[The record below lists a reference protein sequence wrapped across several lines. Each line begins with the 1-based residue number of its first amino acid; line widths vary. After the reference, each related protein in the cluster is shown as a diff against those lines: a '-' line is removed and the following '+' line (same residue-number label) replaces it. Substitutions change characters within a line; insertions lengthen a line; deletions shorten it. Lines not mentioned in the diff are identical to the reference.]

1 MTILEVD
8 LGHVSVYEVNTE
20 TTYTSIVKSVG
31 IIINNESYLDTPITL
46 QNRPQNNFFN
56 VRKTDN
62 TLLNKNYILILSF
75 EKM

>member
-1 MTILEVD
+1 MTILDID

-31 IIINNESYLDTPITL
+31 IIINNVSKLDTPITL

-56 VRKTDN
+56 VRKTGN
-62 TLLNKNYILILSF
+62 TLLNMNYILILSF

>member
-8 LGHVSVYEVNTE
+8 LGHVSVYQVNTG

-31 IIINNESYLDTPITL
+31 LIINNESKLDTPITL

-56 VRKTDN
+56 VRKTGN
-62 TLLNKNYILILSF
+62 TSTGDYILILSF

>member
-8 LGHVSVYEVNTE
+8 LGHVSVYEVNTA
-20 TTYTSIVKSVG
+20 TTYASIVKSVG
-31 IIINNESYLDTPITL
+31 IIINNESNLDTPITL

-56 VRKTDN
+56 VRKTGN
-62 TLLNKNYILILSF
+62 TLLNMNYILILSF